1 MFELVAL
8 HETDPKQVAQF
19 LTLNRERFQPFA
31 PTRTDHYFTVKHWKD
46 ACKLA
51 RTEWKDDKAYRFC
64 IVHKG
69 EEVIGKVDLDH
80 VTRGPFQ
87 SAVIGYMLD
96 RRHEGQS
103 VMRRAL
109 DDVLALAFGEFDL
122 NRVQAAIMP
131 HNERSLTL
139 IRRLGFREIGLAK
152 RYLHLDGD
160 WRDHLLFE
168 KNTADFAS

>member
-8 HETDPKQVAQF
+8 HEADPKKIAAF
-19 LTLNRERFQPFA
+19 LTINRDRFRPFSPFRSDA
-31 PTRTDHYFTVKHWKD
+31 YYTPRHWKE
-46 ACKLA
+46 ACRLA
-51 RTEWKDDKAYRFC
+51 KTEWKEDQAYRFV
-64 IVHKG
+64 IMHKG
-69 EEVIGKVDLDH
+69 EEVIGKIDLDQ

-87 SAVIGYMLD
+87 SAVIGYLLD

-109 DDVLALAFGEFDL
+109 DDVLAVAFNEFGL

-131 HNERSLTL
+131 DNERSITL
-139 IRRLGFREIGLAK
+139 AKRLGFREIGLAE
-152 RYLHLDGD
+152 RYLELDGK

-168 KNTADFAS
+168 KVAG